1 MSYKERKDLAGKMAK
16 VFKTDTRMLSKEM
29 QRILMDD
36 LVTAFL
42 NRLNVLT
49 LVENSE
55 PENDLAIR
63 CSDDA
68 FELIR
73 NRSRQ
78 G

>member
-1 MSYKERKDLAGKMAK
+1 MSYKERKALAGKMSK
-16 VFKTDTRMLSKEM
+16 VFKADAKMLSKEM

-55 PENDLAIR
+55 PDHDLAIR
-63 CSDDA
+63 CLCDT
-68 FELIR
+68 FELVHG
-73 NRSRQ
+73 RSRQ